1 VPALSTGSAELDA
14 LIEELQPQDNVVFFT
29 TAPDDYL
36 PFVRTLVH
44 FVARTGARLM
54 HVRGDG
60 FLDSLVAQ
68 HPSPMVLDLNEHRR
82 DGGRWLMEQV
92 EEIGSSAYYVFDPLA
107 SFISILGSEDRVRAL
122 FLTLCP
128 RLFELRSVAYWDL
141 SRTLFRP
148 MTIAAIRDCTQLFLR
163 VESESENE
171 WILTPSKVWGRYSE
185 AMFYPHRVTQAAD
198 GLHVVPA
205 VADGM
210 QPEAYTQTLAEK
222 NRELAEVRDILNER
236 NNELLQRN
244 GELAELNARLAE
256 QSRLYES
263 LRLNLDHLR
272 SLFQAGWDI
281 GASLA
286 VDQVQSAI
294 MNACER
300 LFRDCAYRLYLP
312 DSYETPVDRREGDPP
327 AGWEGL
333 ATRHE
338 IIDARHEVAQG
349 CAAASLRLGHCGD
362 GEQLCSAAL
371 APITVRGRCLGSLEV
386 YAPDARLDDQ
396 EARMLLSFVA
406 SESSIALENA
416 YLYRETDLQREQLR
430 SFVDDV
436 IQNEERESRQ
446 LALDLHDG
454 LVQMIVASY
463 QRLQT
468 AQAWRG
474 QDPSLEEREISKGIQ
489 ILREAIHEARRLI
502 SQLRPAGLDDF
513 GLEHALRVYL
523 GELQSANRWDVR
535 LDVDGAWPQLPPV
548 VEASLF
554 RIIQEGAN
562 NALRH
567 AAADHLEV
575 QLEQESS
582 DLIITVSD
590 AGRGFDPTSVTAQP
604 EKGLHMGLVSIRER
618 ARLLGGSCQ
627 IQSAAGQGTRIVVTI
642 PLASAMALG
651 EETP

>member
-1 VPALSTGSAELDA
+1 MPAFSTGSAELDA

-29 TAPDDYL
+29 TTPEEYR
-36 PFVRTLVH
+36 PFVRTLAH
-44 FVARTGARLM
+44 YLAETDGRLI
-54 HVRGDG
+54 HVRADG
-60 FLDSLVAQ
+60 FLDSIVAQ
-68 HPSPMVLDLNEHRR
+68 HPAPVVLELDQHRHH
-82 DGGRWLMEQV
+82 GSQWLMEQV

-107 SFISILGSEDRVRAL
+107 GFCRILGSEDRVRTL

-141 SRTLFRP
+141 SRTQFSP
-148 MTIAAIRDCTQLFLR
+148 ATIAAIRDCTQLFLR
-163 VESESENE
+163 VEQQSDNE
-171 WILTPSKVWGRYSE
+171 WILTPAKVWGRYSE
-185 AMFYPHRVTQAAD
+185 AMFYPHRVTWRD
-198 GLHVVPA
+198 EGLHVVA
-205 VADGM
+205 MGDGM
-210 QPEAYTQTLAEK
+210 QPESYTQTLAEK
-222 NRELAEVRDILNER
+222 NRELAEVRDILN
-236 NNELLQRN
+236 QRN
-244 GELAELNARLAE
+244 SELRQRNRELAELNARVAE

-272 SLFQAGWDI
+272 SLFEAGWDI

-286 VDQVQSAI
+286 VDQVQNAI
-294 MNACER
+294 MVACRR
-300 LFRDCAYRLYLP
+300 LFPDCACRLFLP
-312 DSYETPVDRREGDPP
+312 GSYEALVDRRAGEPP
-327 AGWEGL
+327 GTWDAL
-333 ATRHE
+333 IVRPE
-338 IIDARHEVAQG
+338 IVDARTQVTQG
-349 CAAASLRLGHCGD
+349 CAAASLQIRSGD
-362 GEQLCSAAL
+362 DGGVESTAL

-386 YAPDARLDDQ
+386 YASHDRLDDQ

-416 YLYRETDLQREQLR
+416 YLYRETDEQREQLR

-446 LALDLHDG
+446 LAFDLHDG

-468 AQAWRG
+468 AQAWRE
-474 QDPSLEEREISKGIQ
+474 QDPALEEREITKGVQ

-523 GELQSANRWDVR
+523 GELQSANPWSVR
-535 LDVDGAWPQLPPV
+535 LSVDEAWPQLPPV

-567 AAADHLEV
+567 AAADHLDV
-575 QLEQESS
+575 SL
-582 DLIITVSD
+582 DMDANHLIVTVSD
-590 AGRGFDPTSVTAQP
+590 SGQGFDPASVTAQP

-627 IQSAAGQGTRIVVTI
+627 VQSAAGHGTRITVTI
-642 PLASAMALG
+642 ALASAMAFA
-651 EETP
+651 EEAG

>member
-1 VPALSTGSAELDA
+1 MPVFSTGSAELDA

-29 TAPDDYL
+29 TTSDEYR
-36 PFVRTLVH
+36 PFVHTLVRYL
-44 FVARTGARLM
+44 ADSGGRLI
-54 HVRGDG
+54 HVRADG
-60 FLDSLVAQ
+60 FLDSIVAL
-68 HPSPMVLDLNEHRR
+68 HPSPIVLDLNKHQR
-82 DGGRWLMEQV
+82 DGGRWLMEQI

-107 SFISILGSEDRVRAL
+107 SFCPILGSENHVRSL

-141 SRTLFRP
+141 SRTRFSP
-148 MTIAAIRDCTQLFLR
+148 ATIAAIRDCTQLFLR
-163 VESESENE
+163 VEGQSENE
-171 WILTPSKVWGRYSE
+171 WILTPVKVWGRYSE
-185 AMFYPHRVTQAAD
+185 AMFYPHRVILTED

-205 VADGM
+205 ASDGM

-236 NNELLQRN
+236 NNELRQRN
-244 GELAELNARLAE
+244 RELAELNARVAE

-294 MNACER
+294 MTACKR
-300 LFRDCAYRLYLP
+300 LFPDCACRLFLP
-312 DSYETPVDRREGDPP
+312 ASYEALVDRREGDPP
-327 AGWEGL
+327 GEWDAL
-333 ATRHE
+333 ITRQE
-338 IIDARHEVAQG
+338 VIDARRQVTEG
-349 CAAASLRLGHCGD
+349 CAAASLQRGTTGD
-362 GEQLCSAAL
+362 GGVCSAVL
-371 APITVRGRCLGSLEV
+371 APIAVRGRCLGSLEV
-386 YAPDARLDDQ
+386 YAADSRLDDQ
-396 EARMLLSFVA
+396 EARMLLGFVA

-416 YLYRETDLQREQLR
+416 YLYRETDQQREQLR

-446 LALDLHDG
+446 LAFDLHDG

-468 AQAWRG
+468 AQARRE
-474 QDPSLEEREISKGIQ
+474 QDPELEEREISKGVQ

-523 GELQSANRWDVR
+523 GELQSANRWNVQ
-535 LDVDGAWPQLPPV
+535 LKVDDGWPQLPPV

-575 QLEQESS
+575 SLDVKAS

-590 AGRGFDPTSVTAQP
+590 AGRGFDPTRVTAQP

-627 IQSAAGQGTRIVVTI
+627 IQSAAGQGTRIGVTI
-642 PLASAMALG
+642 PLASALAFA
-651 EETP
+651 EETQ